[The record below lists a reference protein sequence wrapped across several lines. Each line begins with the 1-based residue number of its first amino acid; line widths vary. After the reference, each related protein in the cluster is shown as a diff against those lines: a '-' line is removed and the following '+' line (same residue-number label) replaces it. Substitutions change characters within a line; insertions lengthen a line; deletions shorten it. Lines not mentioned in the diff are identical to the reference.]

1 MGRYEVTMRARIRKF
16 IVVGC
21 LAIGVS
27 ALSLAAAQSSAS
39 APTKDPRSAL
49 TPVLNKVK
57 GLKPAAREKR
67 LYQLARAEGTLE
79 WYTSMSAPISEPVEK
94 AFEAKYPGVQVNRYR
109 ASSESVTQRITQ
121 EARAGTAGADVV
133 ETNGTEMLQY
143 QNAGNILIPYTTSP
157 YRKTIPKFGRFN
169 GFTADRIE
177 HFIVAWNTNLVSS
190 GDRPKSY
197 EDLANDKWKG
207 KIAME
212 PSDVDWWYGVSTY
225 LRRKSKWSQARI
237 DRMWRGM
244 AQNALIVPSHT
255 TQVNLLAAGQFSVC
269 VSCHSHSTKDLIE
282 KGAPL
287 AFRPLVQP
295 VVQRPQGVGVVQRLR
310 HPAAALLF
318 YDWLLTKNG
327 GQRTMQQNHIDPARL
342 DMTDAA
348 FRRAKIWNVN
358 IRTVV
363 SRFNTLSKD
372 YDELMRLGKKR

>member
-1 MGRYEVTMRARIRKF
+1 MRRRILKF
-16 IVVGC
+16 VLVAC
-21 LAIGVS
+21 AAAV
-27 ALSLAAAQSSAS
+27 AAVAALAAAQSSAS
-39 APTKDPRSAL
+39 APTRDPRSAL
-49 TPVLNKVK
+49 TPVLNKIK

-67 LYQLARAEGTLE
+67 LYQLARGEGRLE

-94 AFEAKYPGVQVNRYR
+94 AFEAKYSGVEINRYR
-109 ASSESVTQRITQ
+109 ASSEAVTQRITQ

-133 ETNGTEMLQY
+133 ETNGTEMLTY

-157 YRKTIPKFGRFN
+157 YRRSIPKFGRFATW
-169 GFTADRIE
+169 TADRIE
-177 HFIVAWNTNLVSS
+177 HFIVAWNTNLAG

-212 PSDVDWWYGVSTY
+212 PSDVDWWYGLSTY
-225 LRRKSKWSQARI
+225 LRKKAKWSQARI
-237 DRMWRGM
+237 DRMFRGM
-244 AQNALIVPSHT
+244 AQNALIVSSHT
-255 TQVNLLAAGQFSVC
+255 TQVNLLAAGQFAVC

-295 VVQRPQGVGVVQRLR
+295 VIQRPQGMGIVQRLR
-310 HPAAALLF
+310 HPATALLF
-318 YDWLLTKNG
+318 YDWLLTKAQ
-327 GQRTMQQNHIDPARL
+327 GQRALQQNHVDPARN
-342 DMTDAA
+342 DMVDPA
-348 FRRAKIWNVN
+348 FRRAKIYNVN

-363 SRFNTLSKD
+363 ARFNSLSKD

>member
-1 MGRYEVTMRARIRKF
+1 MGRFEVTMRPRIRRF
-16 IVVGC
+16 TVVGC
-21 LAIGVS
+21 LAITASV
-27 ALSLAAAQSSAS
+27 LSLAAAQSSAS

-49 TPVLNKVK
+49 TPILNQVK
-57 GLKPAAREKR
+57 GLKPAARERK

-79 WYTSMSAPISEPVEK
+79 WYTSMSSPISEPVEK
-94 AFEAKYPGVQVNRYR
+94 TFEAKYPGVQVNRYR
-109 ASSESVTQRITQ
+109 ASSEAITQRITQ

-133 ETNGTEMLQY
+133 ETNGTEMLTY

-157 YRKTIPKFGRFN
+157 YRTTIPKFGRFV

-177 HFIVAWNTNLVSS
+177 HFVVVWNTNLVSS
-190 GDRPKSY
+190 SDRPKSY

-212 PSDVDWWYGVSTY
+212 PSDVDWWYGLSRY
-225 LRRKSKWSQARI
+225 LRVKAKWPQARI

-244 AQNALIVPSHT
+244 AQNARIVASHT
-255 TQVNLLAAGQFSVC
+255 TQVNLLAAGQFPVC

-295 VVQRPQGVGVVQRLR
+295 VMQRPQGVGVVQRLR

-318 YDWLLTKNG
+318 YDWLLTKSG
-327 GQRTMQQNHIDPARL
+327 GQRALQQNHVDPARL
-342 DMTDAA
+342 DMVDPA
-348 FRRAKIWNVN
+348 FRSAKIWNIN

-363 SRFNTLSKD
+363 ARFNALSKE
-372 YDELMRLGKKR
+372 YDELMRLGKKG

>member
-1 MGRYEVTMRARIRKF
+1 MRARIRRF
-16 IVVGC
+16 TLVGC
-21 LAIGVS
+21 LAVCAS
-27 ALSLAAAQSSAS
+27 ALALAAAQSSAS
-39 APTKDPRSAL
+39 APSKDPRSAL
-49 TPVLNKVK
+49 TPILNQVK
-57 GLKPAAREKR
+57 GMKPAARERK

-109 ASSESVTQRITQ
+109 ASSEAVTQRITQ

-133 ETNGTEMLQY
+133 ETNGTEMLTY
-143 QNAGNILIPYTTSP
+143 QVGGNILIPYTTSP
-157 YRKTIPKFGRFN
+157 YRKTIPKFGRFA

-177 HFIVAWNTNLVSS
+177 HFVTVWNTNLVSAA
-190 GDRPKSY
+190 DRPRTY
-197 EDLANDKWKG
+197 EDLANEKWKG

-212 PSDVDWWYGVSTY
+212 PSDVDWWYGLSRY
-225 LRRKSKWSQARI
+225 LRVKAKWPQARI

-244 AQNALIVPSHT
+244 AQNALIVSSHT
-255 TQVNLLAAGQFSVC
+255 TQVNLLAAGQYSVC

-287 AFRPLVQP
+287 AFRPLVGP
-295 VVQRPQGVGVVQRLR
+295 VVVQRPQGVGVVQRLR

-327 GQRTMQQNHIDPARL
+327 GQITMQQNHIDPARL
-342 DMTDAA
+342 DMVDPQLKN
-348 FRRAKIWNVN
+348 AKIWNIN

-363 SRFNTLSKD
+363 ARYNALSKD